1 MDIIIV
7 TSVLL
12 VSITIGWAGANLTF
26 DRLHRSERREADRI
40 RARLE
45 MKDGAHRSRNY
56 PIG

>member
-1 MDIIIV
+1 MGIIIV

-12 VSITIGWAGANLTF
+12 VSITIGWASAGISF

-40 RARLE
+40 RAVLE